1 MDRRNF
7 IRLSAIGGGAGL
19 IAPSSVLAELP
30 QLPAAGDLYYTKD
43 APGRWS
49 GKVQTHLP
57 LIEKEKIDGG
67 LGIRVITPHEMKDC
81 EHYIVKHVLLDSR
94 FKFLQEHLFDPQKDK
109 SPISS
114 FELKDYASGPLYA
127 LSMCNLHDVWL
138 NMLEV

>member
-1 MDRRNF
+1 MDRRSF
-7 IRLSAIGGGAGL
+7 IRLTAIGGSAGW
-19 IAPSSVLAELP
+19 IVPSAVLAELP
-30 QLPAAGDLYYTKD
+30 QPPAAGGLYYTKD

-49 GKVQTHLP
+49 SKVQTHLP
-57 LIEKEKIDGG
+57 LIEKEKTDGG
-67 LGIRVITPHEMKDC
+67 LGIRVITPHEMKGC

-94 FKFLQEHLFDPQKDK
+94 FQFLQEHLFDPQKDK

-114 FELKDYASGPLYA
+114 FDLKGDQKGPLYA